1 MMEKILFWGI
11 VLMALFLGFFV
22 YRNPMQVIGMQKRF
36 YELINWRMEPIS
48 MPKEIRNTRLMGFFL
63 IVFTVICSLYYWLA
77 Y

>member
-1 MMEKILFWGI
+1 MMEKILFLGI

-63 IVFTVICSLYYWLA
+63 IVFTVICSLYYWLT

>member
-1 MMEKILFWGI
+1 MMEKILFFVI

-22 YRNPMQVIGMQKRF
+22 YRNPMQVIEIQKRF

-48 MPKEIRNTRLMGFFL
+48 MPKEIRNTRFMGLFL